1 MNELEKVGETI
12 NVISQQ
18 EILDNKFNIYG
29 DFVNPLFLAK
39 DIANWIENKQVTQMV
54 ESVDEDEKLMCII
67 NTSGQNRDVWM
78 LTENGLYEVLMLSRK
93 PNAKKFKSGVKEIL
107 YNIRT
112 TGGYY
117 IPKTLSSALQL
128 AANQAKQIEEQQK
141 QLEVM
146 QPKADFFDAVANS
159 KTAVPMNDVAKT
171 LAIKGM
177 GRNKL
182 FEFLRDNKILMNNNR
197 PYQKYV
203 DANYFRVIEQHFQ
216 KDGEECINFKT
227 LVYQKGIDYIRKIVL
242 NNGNSLAVLK

>member
-1 MNELEKVGETI
+1 MNEELVFKGKDG
-12 NVISQQ
+12 NVLTDSIRVAKAFSKEHRRVMQDIRELYCSQEFRLHNFVQ
-18 EILDNKFNIYG
+18 SSYFNNQKKEQPMYIMTQDG
-29 DFVNPLFLAK
+29 FTFLAMGYNGEK
-39 DIANWIENKQVTQMV
+39 ASEFKEKYINQFNDMKKQIEEERKNNFSIPQTYS
-54 ESVDEDEKLMCII
+54 EA
-67 NTSGQNRDVWM
+67 
-78 LTENGLYEVLMLSRK
+78 LY
-93 PNAKKFKSGVKEIL
+93 
-107 YNIRT
+107 
-112 TGGYY
+112 
-117 IPKTLSSALQL
+117 L

-146 QPKADFFDAVANS
+146 QPKADFFDAVADS

-227 LVYQKGIDYIRKIVL
+227 LVYQRGIDYIRKIVL
-242 NNGNSLAVLK
+242 NNKNSLVVLK